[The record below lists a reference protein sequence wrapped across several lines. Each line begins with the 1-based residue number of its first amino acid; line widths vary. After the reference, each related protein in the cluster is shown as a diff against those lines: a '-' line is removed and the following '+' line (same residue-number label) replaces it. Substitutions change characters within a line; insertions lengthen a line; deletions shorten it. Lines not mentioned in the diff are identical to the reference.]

1 MEKIPGVKRLAVLL
15 IVLSVCVGCDQGT
28 KYTARSFL
36 EGQPPVS
43 RLGDLFRLHYVENT
57 GAFLGLGGQFSPH
70 WRLALFVGFVTL
82 VLTGL
87 FFFLLCSRSLSI
99 AAVASGALI
108 LGGGLSNLID
118 RLLNQG
124 AVSDFMNIGIGPL
137 RTGIFNVADLAV
149 VAGVVLFVFFLKP
162 EPYPQRSSQR

>member
-1 MEKIPGVKRLAVLL
+1 MKRFAVLM

-28 KYTARSFL
+28 KHSARHFL

-43 RLGDLFRLHYVENT
+43 RLGDLFRWHYVENT
-57 GAFLGLGGQFSPH
+57 GVFLGLGEQLPAH
-70 WRLALFVGFVTL
+70 WRLTLFAGFVSL
-82 VLTGL
+82 VLIGL
-87 FFFLLCSRSLSI
+87 LLFLLFSRTLSI
-99 AAVASGALI
+99 GALVSGALI

-124 AVSDFMNIGIGPL
+124 AVVDFMSVGIGPL

-149 VAGVVLFVFFLKP
+149 VAGVILFVFCVKP
-162 EPYPQRSSQR
+162 MRSNQR